1 MNKDVLYLGDTKL
14 DQAASYL
21 AGVMAYAGISFDYL
35 ASNQKFKTSLLTDD
49 YKAIIISDYPAAHF
63 SAEQLCSLVVK
74 IENGVGLLMI
84 GGWNSFTGLD
94 GRYNE
99 TPLKDVLPVVMA
111 DGDDRVNQ
119 SGPCLVEK
127 NCEHE
132 IVAGLVFESDTPT
145 IGGFNEFKA
154 KLDSTIILSSQRF
167 TSSYNDGRFKFTAGQ
182 SSPLLVVGS
191 FGNGRTAA
199 FASDV
204 APHWVGP
211 FVDWGDERITAKAN
225 DAAQIEVGNWYAEF
239 FVNVIRW
246 VSKEKIKS

>member
-21 AGVMAYAGISFDYL
+21 AGVMTYAGISFDYL
-35 ASNQKFKTSLLTDD
+35 ASDQKFKTSLLIDD
-49 YKAIIISDYPAAHF
+49 YKAVIISDYPSANF
-63 SAEQLCSLVVK
+63 SEEQLASLVVK

-84 GGWNSFTGLD
+84 GGWDSFTGLE
-94 GRYNE
+94 GQYNE
-99 TPLKDVLPVVMA
+99 TPLKDVLPIVMA

-119 SGPCLVEK
+119 SGPCVVEK

-132 IVAGLVFESDTPT
+132 IIAGLPFDSDTPA

-154 KLDSTIILSSQRF
+154 KPGCTTILSSRRF
-167 TSSYNDGRFKFTAGQ
+167 KASYNSGEFKFIEQKT
-182 SSPLLVVGS
+182 SPLLVVGS
-191 FGNGRTAA
+191 FGRGKVAA

-211 FVDWGDERITAKAN
+211 LVDWGDERITTQANKAT
-225 DAAQIEVGNWYAEF
+225 QIEVGNWYAQLF
-239 FVNVIRW
+239 TNMIRW
-246 VSKEKIKS
+246 VSK